1 MKNETLYRSIMGA
14 DLIEVGERNFAK
26 KLKHKHGWSDAQTNE
41 LIWEYK
47 KFLYLSA
54 ILEAV
59 IPPEII
65 DKVWH
70 EHILFTKDYDR
81 FTVDIL
87 GKKLN
92 HFPDVPGA
100 YVTDQKHWN
109 KTLDAYVQEFGDTEI
124 FQKYWLGLSAWGRY
138 KRNNIKKRK
147 ERKRDYSST
156 YTSSSGSC
164 ITIFP
169 IFTCSSCSSASASS
183 GCSSSSCGSGCG
195 GGCGGS

>member
-1 MKNETLYRSIMGA
+1 MKNETRYKIIMGT
-14 DLIEVGERNFAK
+14 DLIEVGERNFSK
-26 KLKHKHGWSDAQTNE
+26 KLMHKHGWSNTQANE
-41 LIWEYK
+41 LVWEYK
-47 KFLYLSA
+47 KFLYLST

-70 EHILFTKDYDR
+70 EHILFTEDYDR
-81 FTVDIL
+81 FTINVL
-87 GKKLN
+87 GKKLQ

-124 FQKYWLGLSAWGRY
+124 FQKYWLGLNAWGRY
-138 KRNNIKKRK
+138 KRDNIKKRK
-147 ERKRDYSST
+147 ERKRDYSPT
-156 YTSSSGSC
+156 YSSSCSGGSFM
-164 ITIFP
+164 IFP
-169 IFTCSSCSSASASS
+169 IFTCSSCSSASS
-183 GCSSSSCGSGCG
+183 GCSSSSCGGGCG